1 MDFTSLA
8 VDPRSSVECIQVI
21 FTLLHSTLCGIDTT
35 QSAGFFT
42 TYNLDTL
49 SFFVCLFVKLKIK
62 SFSLKLIPF
71 KNQWM
76 SLNISDTFLIL
87 IVYKEKKFSNILS
100 PFSASLFGLYL
111 VSTALVVLVVWLG
124 IYFVL
129 LFFLGKRRRLEALA
143 LLSLCGVYTNLRN
156 LKES

>member
-71 KNQWM
+71 KNQLM
-76 SLNISDTFLIL
+76 SLNISDTFLIP
-87 IVYKEKKFSNILS
+87 IVYKEKNFSNILS
-100 PFSASLFGLYL
+100 PFSAFSVWPISCFYCLGGFGCLVGHLFLFCFFSWARGEG
-111 VSTALVVLVVWLG
+111 WR
-124 IYFVL
+124 L
-129 LFFLGKRRRLEALA
+129 LPFCHSVEF
-143 LLSLCGVYTNLRN
+143 TQI
-156 LKES
+156 